1 MTILVGDSCLDL
13 LLTLDDFLDLVG
25 DEPFELSALALVGVG
40 IRLMMGEAGVG
51 VVLPLTI
58 PGIGTPN
65 MDRLDLSDGAGLFS
79 LLLLPPK
86 GLGDRLLL
94 MLRAT
99 EITFLTTPSLAA
111 GGVFCTG
118 FSSEG
123 GSRGFSLAC
132 LLVLAFFFFAGL
144 DCSAS
149 ICDCDPVV
157 V

>member
-13 LLTLDDFLDLVG
+13 LLTLDDLLDL
-25 DEPFELSALALVGVG
+25 ELSLLALVGVG
-40 IRLMMGEAGVG
+40 MRLMLGEAGVG
-51 VVLPLTI
+51 VVLPPTI
-58 PGIGTPN
+58 TGIGTPN
-65 MDRLDLSDGAGLFS
+65 IDRLDLSDGAGLLS
-79 LLLLPPK
+79 LLLRPPK

-111 GGVFCTG
+111 GGVFG
-118 FSSEG
+118 IGLSSGG

-132 LLVLAFFFFAGL
+132 LLVLDFFFLAGL